1 MASPSH
7 DLLTGDISST
17 LRRMTLSMLTGMVT
31 LMTFNLVDT
40 LFVSR
45 LGTEPLAAISFTF
58 PVTFTVISLT
68 IGLGVGTSAVI
79 GRTLGR
85 GRASLA
91 KRQGNGALWL
101 SVLLVALLSS
111 LGAWQ
116 LEAIFGLIG
125 ANDTQMALIKD
136 YMYLWF
142 LGSPLLA
149 IPMVANAVLRANG
162 DTATPSRFMML
173 GGLINAVL
181 DPLLIFGIGPFPRL
195 ELFGAALATV
205 LAWVG
210 GAFGV
215 LFILYVRRKLAT
227 FAWPSP
233 IMVLHYWKSL
243 LAIGLPAA
251 GANMMTPLAMAV
263 MTAIVADYGAAA
275 VGAFGVGTRLES
287 LASMVVLALSM
298 TLPPFVS
305 QNFGAEQMERVR
317 LAYRKVMRFILGWQL
332 ALYGL
337 MLVLAWPISLL
348 FGKDAQVAEL
358 IRLFIYIVPL
368 GYGLQG
374 VVILTNSSFN
384 AMHWPGKALA
394 LSALRF
400 FAAYVPIAWLGGQF
414 FGLTGLFAGMVVAN
428 LITALVAYRWFNK
441 ETA

>member
-7 DLLTGDISST
+7 DLLAGDISST
-17 LRRMTLSMLTGMVT
+17 LRRMTLSMLTGMLT

-58 PVTFTVISLT
+58 PVTFMVISLT

-91 KRQGNGALWL
+91 RRQGNAALWL
-101 SVLLVALLSS
+101 SVLLVALLSG

-116 LEAIFGLIG
+116 LENIFRLIG
-125 ANDTQMALIKD
+125 ASESQLGLIKD

-215 LFILYVRRKLAT
+215 LFILYVRRRLAA
-227 FAWPSP
+227 FAWPS
-233 IMVLHYWKSL
+233 MTMARRYWRSL
-243 LAIGLPAA
+243 LVIGMPAA

-287 LASMVVLALSM
+287 LATMVVLALSM
-298 TLPPFVS
+298 TLPPFMS
-305 QNFGAEQMERVR
+305 QNFGADQMERVR
-317 LAYRKVMRFILGWQL
+317 LAYKKVMRFVLGWQL
-332 ALYGL
+332 VLYVL
-337 MLVLAWPISLL
+337 LLLLAWPISLL
-348 FGKDAQVAEL
+348 FGKDDSVAEL
-358 IRLFIYIVPL
+358 IRLFIYIVPM

-384 AMHWPGKALA
+384 ALHWPGKALV
-394 LSALRF
+394 LSAVRF
-400 FAAYVPIAWLGGQF
+400 FGTFIPMAWLGGHW
-414 FGLTGLFAGMVVAN
+414 FGLEGLFAGMVVAN
-428 LITALVAYRWFNK
+428 ILTALVAYRWFIK